1 MKIRVVL
8 ADDHAVVRRGVK
20 LLLEMEGFEVVGEA
34 ADGLEAVRLVRELK
48 PEIAVLDRAMP
59 LLNGIDAARE
69 IRRLSLETR
78 LVLLTMDT
86 DENHHLEALRAGF
99 RGCVLKSFEVRELID
114 AMRIVVDGGTYLPPG
129 LSRVVVEAYISRTDA
144 RPDVLSP
151 RERQVLQLLAEGKKT
166 REVAAV
172 LSLGLKTA
180 ESHRSRIMKKLHI
193 KETAGLVRYALRE
206 GMTQL

>member
-1 MKIRVVL
+1 
-8 ADDHAVVRRGVK
+8 
-20 LLLEMEGFEVVGEA
+20 
-34 ADGLEAVRLVRELK
+34 
-48 PEIAVLDRAMP
+48 
-59 LLNGIDAARE
+59 
-69 IRRLSLETR
+69 
-78 LVLLTMDT
+78 
-86 DENHHLEALRAGF
+86 
-99 RGCVLKSFEVRELID
+99 
-114 AMRIVVDGGTYLPPG
+114 
-129 LSRVVVEAYISRTDA
+129 
-144 RPDVLSP
+144 VLSP